1 MCDLGTALMVGGTL
15 LSGAGQIASA
25 NADAKAAQYNAE
37 VQRQNAMLAD
47 RQAKNILESGMRE
60 EQKQKAQTQ
69 QLMAKQ
75 QAAQAANGVD
85 VTFGTPLDLMVD
97 TAKMGAVDA
106 LTIRTN
112 AYRNYDDTRNQAV
125 ASRNQAALYD
135 MQAKNART
143 AGIIGALGTMASGFG
158 SAYANANKM
167 NPSSG
172 APAAAPAMPVNVP
185 IPLPRPYPSYRR

>member
-1 MCDLGTALMVGGTL
+1 MCDIGTALMIGGGI

-25 NADAKAAQYNAE
+25 NAEAKAAKYNAE

-47 RQAKNILESGMRE
+47 RQAKNVLESGMRE
-60 EQKQKAQTQ
+60 EQKQKALTQ

-97 TAKMGAVDA
+97 TAKMGAIDA

-125 ASRNQAALYD
+125 SYRNQAALYD
-135 MQAKNART
+135 MQARNSRT
-143 AGIIGALGTMASGFG
+143 AGVLGAFGSMASSFG
-158 SAYANANKM
+158 SAYSNAVKM
-167 NPSSG
+167 NPGGAASG
-172 APAAAPAMPVNVP
+172 LNVMGTTGPANFWRTPKPV
-185 IPLPRPYPSYRR
+185 R